1 MDIFGRSLFTHTHTH
16 THTRVHARLLSL
28 SLALF
33 LSPKEDIW
41 TMSSLIS
48 TGFCICYIWSL
59 LYIRLIFT
67 FSDIKDSLFGD
78 FSNLLLSWEAFN
90 PIRNGMSHSD
100 VISSQFLLY
109 FHCHQLSPSPP
120 ALPGKHAPKSL
131 SQPPQPHLQFSEQ
144 LPSHVSVNC
153 MIKDHEKK
161 EIFYIFKAPQ
171 LSIFITKNICA
182 SPSAV
187 DAFLTGYM

>member
-1 MDIFGRSLFTHTHTH
+1 MIPTSILHSTLPKHRLERTHTHTH
-16 THTRVHARLLSL
+16 THSLSL
-28 SLALF
+28 SLR
-33 LSPKEDIW
+33 EDIW

-48 TGFCICYIWSL
+48 TGFCICYVWCL

-67 FSDIKDSLFGD
+67 FSDIKDSLIGD
-78 FSNLLLSWEAFN
+78 FFFFSLLLSWEGFN
-90 PIRNGMSHSD
+90 PIRNSMSHSD

-109 FHCHQLSPSPP
+109 FHCHQLSLSPP

-187 DAFLTGYM
+187 DVFLTGYM